1 MIDVYLL
8 LRKENIV
15 GFEIIGHADFDEY
28 GKDIVCSAVSI
39 LAYTCVNTLELYIK
53 DFSFIDENEIMK
65 LQAFETN
72 EKVDV
77 VFNTFKTGIWTLEQS
92 YYDFVRL
99 NYKEI

>member
-1 MIDVYLL
+1 
-8 LRKENIV
+8 
-15 GFEIIGHADFDEY
+15 
-28 GKDIVCSAVSI
+28 
-39 LAYTCVNTLELYIK
+39 
-53 DFSFIDENEIMK
+53 MK

>member
-39 LAYTCVNTLELYIK
+39 LAYTCVNTLELY
-53 DFSFIDENEIMK
+53 
-65 LQAFETN
+65 
-72 EKVDV
+72 
-77 VFNTFKTGIWTLEQS
+77 
-92 YYDFVRL
+92 
-99 NYKEI
+99 